1 MILFRNLHL
10 NKWLGDKNKLERIWL
25 LGKIEFKLRYYENT
39 LGLLWALIKPLTT
52 ILMYYIAFSVVIKQ
66 GIPSFVSYL
75 FIGLIVWN
83 FFLESTSG
91 TIQILRTKKFLYEY
105 NNLYKIDIYVST
117 LVANSLGF
125 LFNFVMFLV
134 YFIFLEKNRIAF
146 SQVNFLLYLYLIPLF
161 LMLFFVTIGISM
173 MLSSLYVFA
182 KDINQIW
189 AVLSGFMF
197 FLSPIVFKLEDYQKR
212 LPHMSE
218 INPIAGII
226 INFRNAIMYNKQ
238 PDMKLFI
245 IDIIYAVVFLVIGLI
260 LLDRMGNKAAEKL

>member
-1 MILFRNLHL
+1 MMLFRNLHL
-10 NKWLGDKNKLERIWL
+10 KKWFGDKNKFERIWL

-52 ILMYYIAFSVVIKQ
+52 ILMYYIAFNVVIKQ
-66 GIPSFVSYL
+66 GIPSFISYL

-83 FFLESTSG
+83 FFIESTSG

-125 LFNFVMFLV
+125 LFNFIMFLL
-134 YFIFLEKNRIAF
+134 YFIFLEKHRIGF
-146 SQVNFLLYLYLIPLF
+146 SQVNFLFYLNLIPLF
-161 LMLFFVTIGISM
+161 LILFTVTLGISM
-173 MLSSLYVFA
+173 VLSSLYVFA

-212 LPHMSE
+212 LPSMSE
-218 INPIAGII
+218 INPMAGII
-226 INFRNAIMYNKQ
+226 INFRNTLMYNKP
-238 PDMKLFI
+238 PDMKLLFI
-245 IDIIYAVVFLVIGLI
+245 DGAYAVIFLIIGLI
-260 LLDRMGNKAAEKL
+260 LLDRLGNKAAEKL